1 MFHVEFCIEI
11 LAGFGRLF
19 LLKKCVGV
27 GMNVGVG
34 PVPSLLALDLAVAVA
49 LAVAYA
55 FLGRSV

>member
-1 MFHVEFCIEI
+1 MFDVEFCIEI

-19 LLKKCVGV
+19 LLKKGVVV

-34 PVPSLLALDLAVAVA
+34 PVPSLLALDLAVA
-49 LAVAYA
+49 LAYA